1 MATRRTR
8 TTLPPGA
15 ARLQAALSA
24 EESELRE
31 RWVSLLLDASLDQ
44 PLLQL
49 MPDAAQLTDW
59 LVEATTLD
67 NLERL
72 RERHGDPA
80 WSRLKA
86 RAAANPTTIQ
96 DWLGEALV
104 ARLQDDLATLH
115 FPVASWTKEALDGHL
130 LRTLLAPVLQ
140 DTLLQFAR
148 KLPLLNPAAAAPV
161 KGGLFGD
168 VASRMK
174 EQVEKRAERF
184 VEAGK
189 GLLGGLG
196 AEVEARVQSAARDF
210 ASSAVEDMKHRLG
223 ARLKEGESVGILRQ
237 VRQRV
242 TAAWLRHPLHDHMS
256 DLDALPLSTLSAL
269 TPSLVAGAMEHEW
282 VQAAVE
288 AELAAQL
295 ETLRGV
301 TLRGW
306 LTEAGLLDLTLEQT
320 RPLFDRFGRT
330 MFASQAGGAWL
341 AEVAAVA
348 TEEG

>member
-1 MATRRTR
+1 MANRRTR
-8 TTLPPGA
+8 NTLSPEAG
-15 ARLQAALSA
+15 RLQTALTKP
-24 EESELRE
+24 ESELR
-31 RWVSLLLDASLDQ
+31 RSFVTLMLDSTLDAPLLD
-44 PLLQL
+44 LL
-49 MPDAAQLTDW
+49 PTSEQLTDW

-72 RERHGDPA
+72 RQRHGDPA
-80 WSRLKA
+80 WSRFRD
-86 RAAANPTTIQ
+86 RAAANPTTVH

-104 ARLQDDLATLH
+104 ARLQDDLASLH
-115 FPVASWTKEALDGHL
+115 FPVSGWAKEAVDGHL

-148 KLPLLNPAAAAPV
+148 KLPLLNPAASAPL

-196 AEVEARVQSAARDF
+196 AEVEARVQTAARDF

-242 TAAWLRHPLHDHMS
+242 TAAWLKHPLNDHLTDVDS
-256 DLDALPLSTLSAL
+256 LPYATLSAL
-269 TPSLVAGAMEHEW
+269 TPALVAGAMEHEW
-282 VQAAVE
+282 VQAAIE

-295 ETLRGV
+295 ETMQGV
-301 TLRGW
+301 TLREW
-306 LTEAGLLDLTLEQT
+306 LTEAGLLDLTLEQS
-320 RPLFDRFGRT
+320 RELLDRLARSMFGS
-330 MFASQAGGAWL
+330 AAGGAWL
-341 AEVAAVA
+341 SDVAAA
-348 TEEG
+348 MADAE